1 MFLGHYGAALALKR
15 AEPKVSLGTLF
26 LAVQLVDLLWSA
38 FVLLGWERVR
48 IVPDFAAASPL
59 EFLYYPIT
67 HSLLAGVLWA
77 LVAAALYYTW
87 PTRDTARHW
96 QAALVVGAAVVSHWF
111 IDLIVHLPDLPLT
124 GADDSPKLGLGLWR
138 SLPGTLAAELLFF
151 GIGLLI
157 YVRRGSRRHPVR
169 RGRLALLTGILLASF
184 LSSFLA
190 PPPGV
195 VPIAASALIFFPAI
209 AALAAWAD
217 RAAGRDELKPHHEPK
232 HRHEPKHQH
241 G

>member
-48 IVPDFAAASPL
+48 IVPGIAAASPF
-59 EFLYYPIT
+59 EFLYYPIS
-67 HSLLAGVLWA
+67 HSLLAGALWA
-77 LVAAALYYTW
+77 LVAAGLYYTW

-96 QAALVVGAAVVSHWF
+96 QAAAVVGAAVLSHWLL
-111 IDLIVHLPDLPLT
+111 DLIVHLPDLPLT
-124 GADDSPKLGLGLWR
+124 GAEDSPKLGLGLWR
-138 SLPGTLAAELLFF
+138 SLPATLAVELLVF

-157 YVRRGSRRHPVR
+157 YVRHGSRRHPVR
-169 RGRLALLTGILLASF
+169 RGRLAVVVGILLVSF
-184 LSSFLA
+184 LSSFAA

-195 VPIAASALIFFPAI
+195 VPMAVTALVFFPAI
-209 AALAAWAD
+209 AALAGWAD
-217 RAAGRDELKPHHEPK
+217 RSAGREELKHH
-232 HRHEPKHQH
+232 H